1 MFTVFI
7 DDSGTD
13 PRQPSAIASALVIP
27 ASQIEALDYTWD
39 AFKREEFIT
48 DFHTSEC
55 VAAQK
60 GTDFEHWGSQRKSRT
75 CWKVREIAKQY
86 AVTAFSCAV
95 FRKDYD
101 ELVTGEL
108 REFVGKYH
116 YTWAVW
122 SVLRNLEAWA
132 LLNKIE
138 TPFEFVFD
146 WMGDS
151 KRNEAKREIETV
163 MAQQE
168 ITRPGFFEGRYSFRK
183 RTEHPGLQCS
193 DFLAWTCYQY
203 ARSAYYQSPM
213 HPIAW
218 DAFWDMD
225 RYRNQGWLYALTQ
238 TREQIRA
245 WVASEAADEIRKA
258 RRRSWIEQNKKKRRE
273 GTV

>member
-13 PRQPSAIASALVIP
+13 PRQPSAIAAALIVP
-27 ASQIEALDYTWD
+27 AGQIEALDRAWEQ
-39 AFKREEFIT
+39 FKREEFIS
-48 DFHTSEC
+48 DFHTAEC

-60 GTDFEHWGSQRKSRT
+60 GTDFEHWGSQRKHRT

-86 AVTAFSCAV
+86 GVSAFSIAV

-101 ELVTGEL
+101 ALVTGEL
-108 REFVGKYH
+108 RDFCGKFH

-122 SVLRNLEAWA
+122 SILRNLERWA
-132 LLNKIE
+132 VYHKIE

-146 WMGDS
+146 WMGEN
-151 KRNEAKREIETV
+151 KRNEAKREIELV
-163 MAQQE
+163 MMQSE
-168 ITRPGFFEGRYSFRK
+168 DTKPGFYDGKYSFRK
-183 RTEHPGLQCS
+183 RVDHPGLQCS

-203 ARSAYYQSPM
+203 ARSVYYRSPM

-225 RYRNQGWLYALTQ
+225 QYQNQSWLYALTQ
-238 TREQIRA
+238 TREQISA
-245 WVASEAADEIRKA
+245 WVESEAKDEIRKE
-258 RRRSWIEQNKKKRRE
+258 RRHNWIEKHKR
-273 GTV
+273 